1 MYLLSMR
8 SGGNWLTRPF
18 KVVSI
23 SELAALGEE
32 RRIKREVERRR
43 KLRKLEEAG
52 KRKRGGVGEA
62 AGGWE
67 EGGEVM
73 MLNEYENGSVSPGM
87 WIVQCCFS
95 AVLTSSGASLVVSD
109 E

>member
-1 MYLLSMR
+1 
-8 SGGNWLTRPF
+8 
-18 KVVSI
+18 
-23 SELAALGEE
+23 
-32 RRIKREVERRR
+32 
-43 KLRKLEEAG
+43 
-52 KRKRGGVGEA
+52 
-62 AGGWE
+62 
-67 EGGEVM
+67 M